1 MLWTCYFI
9 TTTLQGDYYCVH
21 VYKSAQSYT
30 ASHAKLEV
38 KLWEGD
44 KLLTNLHPRNKQ
56 LSRQAWTCS
65 TSWYK
70 SASKV
75 AVTHTRVTVLQS
87 TVRLV
92 VIVLW
97 VKWGIALSLEDTH
110 RYPTW
115 VIQHYH
121 IWRGTGGCWWLPQT
135 ILPTPLPPS
144 HPVMATSWG
153 DAPGSGQHLHC
164 HTAHWRDDGH
174 RRRD

>member
-1 MLWTCYFI
+1 MY
-9 TTTLQGDYYCVH
+9 
-21 VYKSAQSYT
+21 
-30 ASHAKLEV
+30 
-38 KLWEGD
+38 
-44 KLLTNLHPRNKQ
+44 TNLLNHI
-56 LSRQAWTCS
+56 LQAMQNWRWSCGKETNCWPTYTHKTNS
-65 TSWYK
+65 CPDKPEPAPTSWYK

-144 HPVMATSWG
+144 HPVMATSWE
-153 DAPGSGQHLHC
+153 DAPGSTHDLHC
-164 HTAHWRDDGH
+164 DTAHWRDDGH